1 MPFHA
6 IWAGA
11 MLRWI
16 GASIAGVALLACGV
30 AEAFPQTPSVK
41 VGMGTVSGTVY
52 CTDTNLPAR
61 AAEVE
66 LDPWPSASVDRATGT
81 ARAGFTDLDGR
92 FTVNNVPAG
101 EYAISVG
108 LAGYLQFGPNLLDEP
123 AVKNSAEAR
132 KETMSRLTK
141 VVVVPGQ
148 TTTIAL
154 QAERGTE
161 IDGSVQYDDGS
172 PAIGLAF
179 TFGAKGGEAETSNPP
194 TSLWSGPIQDWHG
207 QTDTYGRF
215 HVRGVFPGM
224 YRISV
229 LVPTR
234 SATDIRVDPSPSGAK
249 AETSFVTGDELS
261 DDFRAGLGALR
272 VYDDGSLQRSKSAG
286 VRVERGE
293 RENDVNI
300 TIPLAALHTMRGNI
314 VIKGTGEVPH
324 LAVLQLL
331 WADTRELA
339 RAGIAL
345 DGEIELDYVPEG
357 SFILRAAAS
366 GLTLESARGKGEGE
380 QMIGAFAEVPVLI
393 TGNVSDLTITVP
405 EPPGP

>member
-1 MPFHA
+1 M
-6 IWAGA
+6 
-11 MLRWI
+11 
-16 GASIAGVALLACGV
+16 ALLACCVGKV
-30 AEAFPQTPSVK
+30 FPQTTSVK
-41 VGMGTVSGTVY
+41 VGVGAVSGTVY

-61 AAEVE
+61 VAEVE
-66 LDPWPSASVDRATGT
+66 LAPWPSESADHSGGT
-81 ARAGFTDLDGR
+81 VRAGFTDLDGR
-92 FTVNNVPAG
+92 FSLNNVPAG

-108 LAGYLQFGPNLLDEP
+108 LAGYLKFGPNLLDSP
-123 AVKNSAEAR
+123 AVKNSPEAR
-132 KETMSRLTK
+132 KEALSRLTK
-141 VVVVPGQ
+141 VLVVPGQ

-161 IDGSVQYDDGS
+161 IVGSVQYDDGS
-172 PAIGLAF
+172 PAIGLTF
-179 TFGAKGGEAETSNPP
+179 TFGPKGGDADRTNPAV
-194 TSLWSGPIQDWHG
+194 SLWGGRIEDVYS

-215 HVRGVFPGM
+215 HIRGVFPGA

-234 SATDIRVDPSPSGAK
+234 AATDISVDPPPIGPRPQIA
-249 AETSFVTGDELS
+249 FMTGDELADS
-261 DDFRAGLGALR
+261 SKQGSGALR

-286 VRVERGE
+286 IRVERGE
-293 RENDVNI
+293 REKDVSI
-300 TIPLAALHTMRGNI
+300 TIPLASLHTIRGNI

-324 LAVLQLL
+324 MAVLQLL

-345 DGEIELDYVPEG
+345 DGQIELDYVPEG

-366 GLTLESARGKGEGE
+366 GLTLETARGKGEGE
-380 QMIGAFAEVPVLI
+380 QMIGAFAEVPVLV

-405 EPPGP
+405 EPPGTGP